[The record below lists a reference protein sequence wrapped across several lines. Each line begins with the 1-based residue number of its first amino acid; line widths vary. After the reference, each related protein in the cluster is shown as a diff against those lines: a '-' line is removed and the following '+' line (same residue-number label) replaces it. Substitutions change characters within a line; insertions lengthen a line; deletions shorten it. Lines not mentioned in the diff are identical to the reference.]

1 LNINDETR
9 DHLDELWE
17 TDSLKDIEVYKSI
30 HSKCGIL
37 GKKLT
42 NFIKKFEK

>member
-1 LNINDETR
+1 
-9 DHLDELWE
+9 
-17 TDSLKDIEVYKSI
+17 VYKSI